1 MSVDRVGRALPA
13 GGGPSSQLA
22 QSHSLIASS
31 WPARLKSRAQSAVHG
46 LDAHALSAEAGRDVP
61 SSNVLA
67 IPMACTV
74 VAGLSASAADD
85 LATTTSCGKSRRLRS
100 FYGGLFED
108 GSDEAVDHL
117 DALLGGAD
125 SAAAKVVEL

>member
-1 MSVDRVGRALPA
+1 MEPLA
-13 GGGPSSQLA
+13 G
-22 QSHSLIASS
+22 
-31 WPARLKSRAQSAVHG
+31 
-46 LDAHALSAEAGRDVP
+46 DVP
-61 SSNVLA
+61 SSKRFGYTN
-67 IPMACTV
+67 
-74 VAGLSASAADD
+74 GLYGGGRALRLGGRRFGHHD
-85 LATTTSCGKSRRLRS
+85 LLWQAQETPGP

>member
-1 MSVDRVGRALPA
+1 
-13 GGGPSSQLA
+13 
-22 QSHSLIASS
+22 
-31 WPARLKSRAQSAVHG
+31 
-46 LDAHALSAEAGRDVP
+46 
-61 SSNVLA
+61 
-67 IPMACTV
+67 MACTV

-85 LATTTSCGKSRRLRS
+85 LATTTSCGKSRKLRP